1 MPARLVDLL
10 REDGVELR
18 GKGPEIAAKCPF
30 HDDRTPSMSVNVEKE
45 VYNCHGCGA
54 EGDAVIYLMDKRG
67 LSRKEALREV
77 KGEMH
82 STQPKPRKKES
93 RPSRPYWISS
103 LPENAITRHRYLLGD
118 GSLAFVVCRFPK
130 GAQAKCK
137 PYTPAKR
144 GGSDGWT
151 MNLAIREGR
160 PLYRLREMNKA
171 SSGKQVMV
179 VEGEKCADAVASA
192 FPKAVVTTWHGGA
205 KAWKYTD
212 WSPLEGR
219 RVLLVSDADSE
230 GRKCMFDLARHL
242 KGLECTDIRI
252 ALPEGEDHRDIAD
265 EIAEG
270 GGQAAG
276 EWLKR
281 LAVPWKPP
289 EPEKTEPEKTVSKQP
304 KKKKDPPPPANA
316 ADNDYFRILGN
327 VGDSIAVR
335 LATHQIMLYSR
346 SALTQPS
353 TLISLAAYNWWLD
366 LLTQESLTP
375 SSCHSVGSAL
385 IRAADR
391 QGQIDLSRV
400 AGRGFFR
407 NDNNSYVWNLGDR
420 LLVDGREGELDS
432 LQDGWHYVNGPRI
445 EVAEKRAGHGERKRV
460 AEAVER
466 YRWQHP
472 LDGRRFLG
480 WLVSSIVGGAL
491 EWRPH
496 IWLAA
501 AAETGKSWLLKRVA
515 ARLLGPMVVRVADA
529 TPAAMA
535 RRMRSD
541 SLPLILDE
549 AEPDRQWIE
558 GLMDLIR
565 VAAGGDG
572 ERIRTDVGGNVQR
585 LHPRFSVCMS
595 STKIANLRAADAS
608 RFQMLNLS
616 LKGVENWPE
625 VERAIGDSL
634 ANGACERIR
643 AALIHE
649 GHEVVEEA
657 ASVSRELMRGGH
669 GTRGSL
675 IGGALTAGWRW
686 LSGETDM
693 LPPVTE
699 TLVGQSQDDA
709 GYALREILNLRV
721 QTHGAERVP
730 LIDLLTDRVRY
741 EEKLPAGYGV
751 RLDDDDDLLI
761 ATRHPSLL
769 RELRR
774 TAFER
779 VDLRRLLGQIKGTS
793 LTEYPVRFNQMR
805 MRAVSIPSEVLK
817 MHGVDLHRTG
827 AEES

>member
-10 REDGVELR
+10 REDGVELH
-18 GKGPEIAAKCPF
+18 GEGPEIAAKCPF

-54 EGDAVIYLMDKRG
+54 EGDAVTYLVDKRG
-67 LSRKEALREV
+67 LSQKEALREV
-77 KGEMH
+77 KGEMY

-93 RPSRPYWISS
+93 QPSQPRWVSG

-130 GAQAKCK
+130 GAKAKCK

-144 GGSDGWT
+144 GGRDGWT
-151 MNLAIREGR
+151 MNLAIKEGR
-160 PLYRLREMNKA
+160 PLYRLGEMNKA

-212 WSPLEGR
+212 WSPLKGR

-230 GRKCMFDLARHL
+230 GRKSMLDLARHL

-281 LAVPWKPP
+281 LAAPWRTP
-289 EPEKTEPEKTVSKQP
+289 EPEKAASKQP
-304 KKKKDPPPPANA
+304 KKKKDPLPPPPANA

-327 VGDSIAVR
+327 VGDSVAVR

-407 NDNNSYVWNLGDR
+407 NDNNRYVWNLGDR

-445 EVAEKRAGHGERKRV
+445 EVAEKRAGPGERKRV
-460 AEAVER
+460 VEAVER

-480 WLVSSIVGGAL
+480 WLVSSVVGGAL

-595 STKIANLRAADAS
+595 STKMTNLRAADAS
-608 RFQMLNLS
+608 RFQMLSLS

-625 VERAIGDSL
+625 VERAIEDSL

-686 LSGETDM
+686 LSGGTDM

-730 LIDLLTDRVRY
+730 LIDLLTDQGRY

-774 TAFER
+774 TAFES

-805 MRAVSIPSEVLK
+805 MRAVCIPSEVLK
-817 MHGVDLHRTG
+817 MQGIDLG
-827 AEES
+827 SAGPEES

>member
-1 MPARLVDLL
+1 MPTRLVDLL
-10 REDGVELR
+10 REDGVKLR

-54 EGDAVIYLMDKRG
+54 EGDAVTYLMDKRG
-67 LSRKEALREV
+67 LSQKEALREV

-93 RPSRPYWISS
+93 RPSRPYWISG

-160 PLYRLREMNKA
+160 PLYRLGEMNKA

-230 GRKCMFDLARHL
+230 GRKCMLDLARHL

-281 LAVPWKPP
+281 LAAPWKPP
-289 EPEKTEPEKTVSKQP
+289 EPEKTASKQP

-327 VGDSIAVR
+327 VGDSVAVR

-391 QGQIDLSRV
+391 QGQLDLSRV

-407 NDNNSYVWNLGDR
+407 NDNNRYVWNLGDR

-432 LQDGWHYVNGPRI
+432 LQDGRHYVNGPRI

-625 VERAIGDSL
+625 VERAIEDSL

-730 LIDLLTDRVRY
+730 LIDLLTDQVRY

-779 VDLRRLLGQIKGTS
+779 VDLRRLLCQIEGASPT
-793 LTEYPVRFNQMR
+793 TNRRRFNQMR
-805 MRAVSIPSEVLK
+805 MRAVCIPSEVLK
-817 MHGVDLHRTG
+817 MHGVDLGRTG
-827 AEES
+827 PEES

>member
-1 MPARLVDLL
+1 MPTRLVDLL
-10 REDGVELR
+10 REDGVKLR

-30 HDDRTPSMSVNVEKE
+30 HDDRKPSMSVNVEKE

-54 EGDAVIYLMDKRG
+54 EGDAVTYLMDKRG
-67 LSRKEALREV
+67 LSQKEALREV

-93 RPSRPYWISS
+93 RPSRPYWISG

-160 PLYRLREMNKA
+160 PLYRLGEMNKA

-230 GRKCMFDLARHL
+230 GRKCMLDLARHL

-252 ALPEGEDHRDIAD
+252 VLPEGEDHRDIAD

-281 LAVPWKPP
+281 LAAPWRTP
-289 EPEKTEPEKTVSKQP
+289 EPEKTASKQP
-304 KKKKDPPPPANA
+304 KKKKDPPAPANA

-327 VGDSIAVR
+327 VGDSVAVR

-407 NDNNSYVWNLGDR
+407 NDNNRYVWNLGDR

-432 LQDGWHYVNGPRI
+432 LQDGRHYVNGPRI

-625 VERAIGDSL
+625 VERAIEDSL

-649 GHEVVEEA
+649 GHEVVEES
-657 ASVSRELMRGGH
+657 ASVSRELMRDGH

-730 LIDLLTDRVRY
+730 LIDLLTDQVRY
-741 EEKLPAGYGV
+741 EEKLPAGYGL

-774 TAFER
+774 TAFEK
-779 VDLRRLLGQIKGTS
+779 VDLRRLLCQVEGAS

-805 MRAVSIPSEVLK
+805 MRAVCIPSEVLK
-817 MHGVDLHRTG
+817 MHGVDLGRTG
-827 AEES
+827 PEES